1 MTTACKPNQKP
12 YFWHMTTI
20 ALHGAE
26 FFAYHGFYPEERKLG
41 ACFLVDMEVSFTPV
55 GDLTEDNLSHTVN
68 YEHLYEIGCDEMKQ
82 TKKLIDTV
90 AQAILNR
97 IKVKY
102 PFSDKIEVSIKKLN
116 PPLGCKVADSNVV
129 ITYSK

>member
-1 MTTACKPNQKP
+1 MIK
-12 YFWHMTTI
+12 I

-26 FFAYHGFYPEERKLG
+26 FFAYHGFYPEEQKLG
-41 ACFLVDMEVSFTPV
+41 TCFLVDMEVSFTPAA
-55 GDLTEDNLSHTVN
+55 DLSDDNLENTVD
-68 YEHLYEIGCDEMKQ
+68 YEQLHAIAADEMKQ

-90 AQAILNR
+90 AQSILNK
-97 IKVKY
+97 IKTKY
-102 PFSDKIEVSIKKLN
+102 PFAEKIEVSIKKLN

>member
-1 MTTACKPNQKP
+1 MIK
-12 YFWHMTTI
+12 I
-20 ALHGAE
+20 ALHGGE
-26 FFAYHGFYPEERKLG
+26 FFGYHGFYPEERKLG
-41 ACFLVDMEVSFTPV
+41 TCFLVDMEVSFTPI

-68 YEHLYEIGCDEMKQ
+68 YEHLYEIAGDEMKQ

-97 IKVKY
+97 IKIKY
-102 PFSDKIEVSIKKLN
+102 PFAEKIEVSIKKLN

-129 ITYSK
+129 IIYSK

>member
-1 MTTACKPNQKP
+1 MIK
-12 YFWHMTTI
+12 I

-26 FFAYHGFYPEERKLG
+26 FFAYHGFYFEEQKLG
-41 ACFLVDMEVSFTPV
+41 TCFLVDMEVSFTPIA
-55 GDLTEDNLSHTVN
+55 DLSEDTLANTVN
-68 YEHLYEIGCDEMKQ
+68 YEHLYEIACDEMKQ

-97 IKVKY
+97 IKTKY
-102 PFSDKIEVSIKKLN
+102 QFAEKIEVSIKKLN

-129 ITYSK
+129 ITYNK

>member
-1 MTTACKPNQKP
+1 MIK
-12 YFWHMTTI
+12 I

-26 FFAYHGFYPEERKLG
+26 FFAYHGFYTEERKLG
-41 ACFLVDMEVSFTPV
+41 TCFLVDMEVSFTPV

-68 YEHLYEIGCDEMKQ
+68 YEHLYEIACDEMKQ

-97 IKVKY
+97 IKAKY
-102 PFSDKIEVSIKKLN
+102 PFAEKIKVSIKKLN

-129 ITYSK
+129 ITYNK

>member
-1 MTTACKPNQKP
+1 MIK
-12 YFWHMTTI
+12 I

-26 FFAYHGFYPEERKLG
+26 FFAYNGLYPEEQKLG
-41 ACFLVDMEVSFTPV
+41 TCFLVDMEVSFTPV

-68 YEHLYEIGCDEMKQ
+68 YEELYEIACDEMKQ

-90 AQAILNR
+90 AQAIINR
-97 IKVKY
+97 IKTKY
-102 PFSDKIEVSIKKLN
+102 PFADKIDVSIKKLN

-129 ITYSK
+129 ITYNK